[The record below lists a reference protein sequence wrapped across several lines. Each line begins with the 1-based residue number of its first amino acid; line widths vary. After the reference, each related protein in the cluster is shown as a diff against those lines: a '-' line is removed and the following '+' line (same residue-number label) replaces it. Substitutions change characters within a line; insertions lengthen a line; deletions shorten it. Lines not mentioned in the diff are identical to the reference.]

1 MTIELS
7 KHWKE
12 RYDAEEQR
20 RAKSDEDLERQLDA
34 IYKQHIAEIQ
44 KEIDAFWQRYADKN
58 GITKLEAKKQADKLD
73 MDVVSYKAKQLV
85 ARAEKWRKEGRKVTQ
100 KDFTKAEN
108 DLMKLY
114 NLKMKTSRLEVLQ
127 ANLKLHQYEL
137 AMNELEAT
145 ERHLIEAVRQ
155 ENLYSAGILRD
166 TLGSYQTAKTSTETI
181 VYANFH
187 GSNWSTKIWERQ
199 DALREVVRKSVADTI
214 LRGKG
219 TQLLIRQLE
228 KEFKV
233 SYEHARRLAVTE
245 TARVYSEAQKANYK
259 ANDFEYYEIL
269 AESGACNICK
279 PYDEK
284 HYKVDDM
291 APGHNAPPFHPNCRC
306 TTVPYFEKEEQ
317 PFEAKTPEEI
327 DNFFREQKSYQK
339 WYNSLEDEGKKAIN
353 LYTTTAHETI
363 NNALRQGVATYEKE
377 YLSNFQGDDLLF
389 AKAVLEERIGVI
401 SVLKGSIKG
410 FKTEKPFKTY
420 RGVSFWD
427 NDDDVY
433 KNLSESQILQL
444 DKAFISSS
452 LDKKAIKDFAVGGI
466 EYRFEFIVPKGFSK
480 GAYISELSDISSEK
494 EFLFS
499 PDSTFRI
506 KSINKKGMT
515 TNVVAEVLND

>member
-7 KHWKE
+7 KYWKE
-12 RYDAEEQR
+12 RYEVEEKR
-20 RAKSDEDLERQLDA
+20 RAKSDEELERQLDA

-58 GITKLEAKKQADKLD
+58 GITKLEAKKRADKLD

-85 ARAEKWRKEGRKVTQ
+85 ARAERWRKEGRKVTQ

-145 ERHLIEAVRQ
+145 ERHLIEAIRQ
-155 ENLYSAGILRD
+155 ENLYSSGILRD

-187 GSNWSTKIWERQ
+187 GSNWSSKIWERQ
-199 DALREVVRKSVADTI
+199 DALREIVRKSVADTI

-219 TQLLIRQLE
+219 TQLLIKQLE

-233 SYEHARRLAVTE
+233 SYGYARRLAVTE

-259 ANDFEYYEIL
+259 ANGFEEYEIL

-284 HYKVDDM
+284 HYKTDDM
-291 APGHNAPPFHPNCRC
+291 IPGHNAPPFHPNCKC
-306 TTVPYFEKEEQ
+306 TTVPYLEREKTGESVD
-317 PFEAKTPEEI
+317 KTV
-327 DNFFREQKSYQK
+327 D
-339 WYNSLEDEGKKAIN
+339 
-353 LYTTTAHETI
+353 
-363 NNALRQGVATYEKE
+363 
-377 YLSNFQGDDLLF
+377 
-389 AKAVLEERIGVI
+389 
-401 SVLKGSIKG
+401 
-410 FKTEKPFKTY
+410 
-420 RGVSFWD
+420 
-427 NDDDVY
+427 
-433 KNLSESQILQL
+433 
-444 DKAFISSS
+444 SS
-452 LDKKAIKDFAVGGI
+452 LKSDKIKLRDIQLPQSLSAMARDIYVKAGYPVRGDYKIQPGSKITNVEVIAGKDVRRQIDDIQRLVREHGGNAKDWQK
-466 EYRFEFIVPKGFSK
+466 VKGT
-480 GAYISELSDISSEK
+480 AMLSDGRKIEAHWYQAK
-494 EFLFS
+494 NVGKVEFKVKRWL
-499 PDSTFRI
+499 
-506 KSINKKGMT
+506 
-515 TNVVAEVLND
+515 

>member
-1 MTIELS
+1 MTIDLS
-7 KHWKE
+7 KYWKE
-12 RYDAEEQR
+12 RYEAEEKR
-20 RAKSDEDLERQLDA
+20 RAKSDEELERQLDA

-58 GITKLEAKKQADKLD
+58 GITKLEAKKQADNLD

-155 ENLYSAGILRD
+155 ENLYSSGILKD
-166 TLGSYQTAKTSTETI
+166 TLGSYQTSKTSAETI
-181 VYANFH
+181 AYANFH

-199 DALREVVRKSVADTI
+199 HILREVVRKSVADTI

-219 TQLLIRQLE
+219 TQLLIKQLE

-233 SYEHARRLAVTE
+233 SYGYARRLAVTE

-279 PYDEK
+279 PYDSK

-291 APGHNAPPFHPNCRC
+291 APGHNAPPFHPNCKC
-306 TTVPYFEKEEQ
+306 TTVPYVDRTASYSEFKEDVSNA
-317 PFEAKTPEEI
+317 F
-327 DNFFREQKSYQK
+327 DF
-339 WYNSLEDEGKKAIN
+339 LGKKPNATKKEIQKLFKN
-353 LYTTTAHETI
+353 SYNVGKLFEHKIFGEYSGKNVVIPDHMIAYALTAHQNQIVLDEFLKI
-363 NNALRQGVATYEKE
+363 KE
-377 YLSNFQGDDLLF
+377 
-389 AKAVLEERIGVI
+389 VV
-401 SVLKGSIKG
+401 
-410 FKTEKPFKTY
+410 
-420 RGVSFWD
+420 
-427 NDDDVY
+427 
-433 KNLSESQILQL
+433 KNP
-444 DKAFISSS
+444 DFISEDIRGHKNTF
-452 LDKKAIKDFAVGGI
+452 LLNKKISDNRFLEAGI
-466 EYRFEFIVPKGFSK
+466 EDKGGQFVFHFMLRGEKKNNKRLRKIIDKVKKYDIVNQKVYNIG
-480 GAYISELSDISSEK
+480 EE
-494 EFLFS
+494 
-499 PDSTFRI
+499 
-506 KSINKKGMT
+506 
-515 TNVVAEVLND
+515 